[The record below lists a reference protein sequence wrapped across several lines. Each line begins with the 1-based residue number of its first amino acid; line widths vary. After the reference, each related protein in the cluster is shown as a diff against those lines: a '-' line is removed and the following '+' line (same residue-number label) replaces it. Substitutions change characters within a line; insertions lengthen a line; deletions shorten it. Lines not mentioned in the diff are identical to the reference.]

1 MRALQPIEAAI
12 KALCVNANWSVS
24 MLAAAWQEP
33 AAVEFYRKLQA
44 EAYLADDLL
53 RVLPTHNTIYV
64 VVPKAASTRIRTTLA
79 AVAGRYSRRLT
90 RKRRGEF
97 RMLRGPRSMTV
108 RSFYRLATNPSG
120 FRFSFVRNPYA
131 RALSCWANKFQKLPL
146 VPGLPEI
153 NDYLARRE
161 GISDALP
168 FGADKTLSF
177 EQFVTFAAASA
188 SSRHDPHLQM
198 QSDILSI
205 PGIKLDFIGRME
217 NYNSDFTRVLDQI
230 GVSEEIR
237 CDALVPMNPSR
248 HKLWSDYYT
257 PDLADRVYRAYQRD
271 FDSFAYPRAMP
282 S

>member
-12 KALCVNANWSVS
+12 KALCVNANWSAS

-79 AVAGRYSRRLT
+79 AIAGRYSRRLK
-90 RKRRGEF
+90 RNRRGEV

-108 RSFYRLATNPSG
+108 SSFYRLATNPAG

-131 RALSCWANKFQKLPL
+131 RVLSCWANKFQNLPL

-153 NDYLARRE
+153 NDYLARRKH
-161 GISDALP
+161 INSALP
-168 FGADKTLSF
+168 AGADNTLSF
-177 EQFVTFAAASA
+177 KQFVIFAAASA

-198 QSDILSI
+198 QSDILSM
-205 PGIKLDFIGRME
+205 PWDRARF
-217 NYNSDFTRVLDQI
+217 
-230 GVSEEIR
+230 
-237 CDALVPMNPSR
+237 
-248 HKLWSDYYT
+248 HW
-257 PDLADRVYRAYQRD
+257 PDGELQ
-271 FDSFAYPRAMP
+271 F
-282 S
+282 